1 MRHVPVA
8 CGYQGAILFMK
19 VNGRTVLLCDDNVD
33 EIVMIVDSDNLGD
46 VVTVLAS

>member
-1 MRHVPVA
+1 
-8 CGYQGAILFMK
+8 LFMK
-19 VNGRTVLLCDDNVD
+19 VNGRTVLLCDDDVD